1 MAQTDESRSLAVLID
16 ADNTSARYA
25 TAIFDEI
32 ASLGEANV
40 RRIYGDFSV
49 GRLGGWDK
57 AVQSLAILQHQQRS
71 NTTGKNAA
79 DIALVIDAMD
89 LMYKGRLDGFC
100 LVSSDSDFTRL
111 AQRLREDGLV
121 VYGFGERKTPEAFR
135 NACSRFI
142 YVENLVDQP
151 AAAPLAKTAGKAAAP
166 ADEAKSEG
174 ARKEPASK
182 AVPMLQKAMAGL
194 EDEEGWVALGGVG
207 SRLGNIAPDFD
218 PRSFGHAKLS
228 TLVEKS
234 GAFELKRSAD
244 RQMLIRVKPSP
255 RRARAK

>member
-1 MAQTDESRSLAVLID
+1 MPDAETSRSLAVLID

-25 TAIFDEI
+25 TAIFEEI
-32 ASLGEANV
+32 ATLGEANV
-40 RRIYGDFSV
+40 RRIYGDFS
-49 GRLGGWDK
+49 GARLRTWDK

-142 YVENLVDQP
+142 YVENLVEP
-151 AAAPLAKTAGKAAAP
+151 AAAAAAGEAAGGAEAP
-166 ADEAKSEG
+166 AAEG
-174 ARKEPASK
+174 RKEPAAN
-182 AVPMLQKAMAGL
+182 AVSLLQKALAGL
-194 EDEEGWVALGGVG
+194 EDEEGWARLSEVG
-207 SRLGNIAPDFD
+207 SRIANIAPDFD
-218 PRSFGHAKLS
+218 PRSFGQAKLS
-228 TLVEKS
+228 SLVEKS
-234 GAFELKRSAD
+234 GGFETQRADD
-244 RQMLIRVKPSP
+244 RQILV
-255 RRARAK
+255 RAKRPKKRTRGGRSK

>member
-1 MAQTDESRSLAVLID
+1 MAEGGESRSLAVLID

-25 TAIFDEI
+25 RAIFDEI

-40 RRIYGDFSV
+40 RRVYGDFS
-49 GRLGGWDK
+49 GSRLSGWDS

-89 LMYKGRLDGFC
+89 LMYKGKLDGFC

-135 NACSRFI
+135 SACTRFI
-142 YVENLVDQP
+142 YVENLIDTPEAPP
-151 AAAPLAKTAGKAAAP
+151 AAAASDKAAP
-166 ADEAKSEG
+166 AAPAKK
-174 ARKEPASK
+174 KEPTSK
-182 AVPMLQKAMAGL
+182 ATTAIRKAMAGL
-194 EDEEGWVALGGVG
+194 EDDEGWVALSSVG
-207 SRLGNIAPDFD
+207 RRIGNIAPDFD

-234 GAFELKRSAD
+234 GAFDVKRSGD
-244 RQMLIRVKPSP
+244 KEIMV
-255 RRARAK
+255 RAKQARKKAAK